1 MDQGYKKK
9 ITIIEKD
16 KDLSQLFKAF
26 LENYEYRVDVFTE
39 PIDAL
44 ISFKQEKYDLIL
56 LGLNSPELDG
66 IAIYKKLKEIKEGT
80 SILILTPNYNFA
92 KYIENKFPELQ
103 DNIIYEP
110 VSLKELK
117 IKVDKIMS
125 REYDIC

>member
-1 MDQGYKKK
+1 MNQEYKKK
-9 ITIIEKD
+9 LQLLKKTRS
-16 KDLSQLFKAF
+16 LNQLFKAF
-26 LENYEYRVDVFTE
+26 LENYEYHVDVFTE

-44 ISFKQEKYDLIL
+44 ISFEQEKYDLVL

-66 IAIYKKLKEIKEGT
+66 IAIYKKLKEIQDTT

-92 KYIENKFPELQ
+92 KYIKNKFPELK

-110 VSLKELK
+110 VTLKELK

-125 REYDIC
+125 G